1 MLAKR
6 SSSKKTQ
13 ISATIAISNS
23 TKNIISKILLISRE
37 HFDLI
42 LGDLDFLLDSLLP
55 LLEGDLNESLVDL
68 LSGLDLGL
76 LLIKEFGFVDFLSLL
91 DKGVI
96 LLDSIEDFGEE
107 LLNCFDLVLL

>member
-23 TKNIISKILLISRE
+23 TKNIIFKILLISRE

-96 LLDSIEDFGEE
+96 LLDSIENFGEE